1 VEKRRFGKTDMDV
14 SVLGFGGGEIGYEGA
29 SPDTVARLL
38 GQALDGGLNVID
50 TAECYANS
58 EELIGDAVSSRRR
71 DYWLFTK
78 CGHPVTWSS
87 PDWRPE
93 SLLQSIERSLKR
105 LRTDRIDLVQLHSCS
120 LEELKKG
127 HVIAA
132 LKKARDKGWTRY
144 LGYSGDGEAARYAIE
159 CGAFDALQIS
169 ISIADQEP
177 IAEILP
183 LAQKRGLGVIAKR
196 PIANAAWR
204 HAGRPENAYHVEY
217 WERLGK
223 LDYDFARRGSKD
235 AAKVA
240 LRFTLSIPG
249 IHTAIVGTTKPERWR
264 ENSDIAAAG
273 PLPPKQMQEIQ
284 DRWRAVAGPSWV
296 GQT

>member
-1 VEKRRFGKTDMDV
+1 M
-14 SVLGFGGGEIGYEGA
+14 
-29 SPDTVARLL
+29 
-38 GQALDGGLNVID
+38 
-50 TAECYANS
+50 
-58 EELIGDAVSSRRR
+58 
-71 DYWLFTK
+71 
-78 CGHPVTWSS
+78 
-87 PDWRPE
+87 
-93 SLLQSIERSLKR
+93 
-105 LRTDRIDLVQLHSCS
+105 
-120 LEELKKG
+120 
-127 HVIAA
+127 IAA

-204 HAGRPENAYHVEY
+204 YVAKPENAYHVEY
-217 WERLGK
+217 WDRLGR
-223 LDYDFARRGSKD
+223 LDYDFARQGSKD

-273 PLPPKQMQEIQ
+273 LLPAKQVQDIR
-284 DRWRAVAGPSWV
+284 DRWSAVAAPSWI